1 MPDLENKLKVN
12 CYCCS
17 EIYFE
22 NCCAPYLNKKK
33 TAPTAL
39 ALMRSRYSAY
49 AVRNIDYLIETT
61 AAATRKFHNKKDIFG
76 WASENQWIK
85 LEILNHS
92 ENTVEFKAYYLDE
105 SLHMQIH
112 HEKSRF
118 IFEKGKWFYLD
129 YL

>member
-1 MPDLENKLKVN
+1 MENKPKMN

-17 EIYFE
+17 EIYYS
-22 NCCAPYLNKKK
+22 NCCEPYINNKK

-49 AVRNIDYLIETT
+49 AVQNADYLIETT
-61 AAATRKFHNKKDIFG
+61 AAATRKFHQKNDILN
-76 WASENQWIK
+76 WASQNQWLK

-105 SLHMQIH
+105 SLKMQIH

-118 IFEKGKWFYLD
+118 IFNDGKWFYLD
-129 YL
+129 YE